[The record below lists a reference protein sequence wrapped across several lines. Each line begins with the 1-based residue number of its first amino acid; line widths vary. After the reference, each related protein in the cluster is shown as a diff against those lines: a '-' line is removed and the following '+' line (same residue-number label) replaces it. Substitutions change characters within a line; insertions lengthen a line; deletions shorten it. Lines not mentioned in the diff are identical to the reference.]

1 MTHQDIVS
9 ATRAFIV
16 ENFLYTRP
24 DAQLDDDELLIEKR
38 ILDSMGMVELLTFLE
53 DSFGVQ
59 PADDEITE
67 SNFGSLARIAGYVSS
82 KQPGRLTV

>member
-1 MTHQDIVS
+1 MTQQDIVS
-9 ATRAFIV
+9 ATRTFIV

-24 DAQLDDDELLIEKR
+24 DAQLADDELLIEKR

-53 DSFGVQ
+53 DRFGVQ

-67 SNFGSLARIAGYVSS
+67 TNFGSLARIAGYVSG
-82 KQPGRLTV
+82 KQPSDLTA